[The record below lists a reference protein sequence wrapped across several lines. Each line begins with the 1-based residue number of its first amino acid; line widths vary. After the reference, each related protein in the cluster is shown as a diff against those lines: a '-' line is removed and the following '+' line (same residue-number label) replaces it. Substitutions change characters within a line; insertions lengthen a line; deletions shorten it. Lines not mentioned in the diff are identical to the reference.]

1 MIIDRITIKQMLNTN
16 LVLHGTI
23 NWMDVALRP
32 PTIPSTFEIS
42 GKKIDTEQLTTKN
55 KIVAKTF
62 LNKI

>member
-1 MIIDRITIKQMLNTN
+1 ME
-16 LVLHGTI
+16 
-23 NWMDVALRP
+23 VALRP

-62 LNKI
+62 LYNI